1 MDIIS
6 SKKVINDE
14 EFNFV
19 MNGSEIIRIGHDVN
33 EGYED
38 RHKLFQR
45 CIIDKDFPTS
55 NSLIS
60 NSFNHI
66 KNVLSPEVCQS
77 LIAEQKSENFN
88 HKKALQS
95 LLPEILNQ
103 EIDTQVK
110 SYFKT
115 EYAITW
121 YEFTEVTAENDESF
135 YYTKWHCD
143 GGPSKHLKIMVY
155 FNATSEHGGNTF
167 FYPKEKT
174 TALKD
179 QGYIFC
185 KIQDRKK
192 DISSLL
198 SYLGFDPLPEQY
210 NLTPGDAILFN
221 PFDVA
226 HRCDVPKEGQKRYTL
241 SLCLVPSPLPWDTV
255 NHSYWQPAH
264 QCMSF
269 QDIQKSI
276 SLLPVPVNSKL
287 ENDTILVSGTGGI
300 QTKNELK
307 YLLKNIFSDDVYVN
321 DMYKRIIEF
330 DPNLNQVTDLNKLM
344 QLLKNSFKA
353 SIPWEGVLK
362 SFDTRNLLE
371 LAEFE
376 ESNIKSTICYNLQ
389 GKPNPNAV
397 FWPNPTHPTVPKNKF
412 EQLPYVIKHPIMT
425 KDTPIG
431 SAGSCFAF
439 EISKVLQQDNY
450 NYVISERIDDPN
462 SEVIVDGYNPGDKI
476 VKFSAN
482 YGIIFNSPSFTQ
494 LAEKAFSKR
503 KQQKLLAHVPGGL
516 YTDPYRENVFFKS
529 VAAYEKDYDAHTQAL
544 KNTFLTCEVFVI
556 TLGLNECWMLKDGT
570 ALSRNPKS
578 GMSHLIEHKILS
590 VAENV
595 AYIQKFF
602 DIIKE
607 NNPKFKLVITLSPI
621 PFLATGRANSHHVIE
636 ANTHSKAVL
645 RVAAEELVKNNKDMY
660 YLPSYELVMECSQN
674 PWEADHRHVTQETV
688 QRVID
693 MFKEMFVID
702 NIK

>member
-1 MDIIS
+1 MDIIC
-6 SKKVINDE
+6 SKKVINGE

-19 MNGSEIIRIGHDVN
+19 MNGSEIIRVGHDVN

-38 RHKLFQR
+38 RHQLYQR
-45 CIIDKDFPTS
+45 CIVDKNFSTAND
-55 NSLIS
+55 LITHS
-60 NSFNHI
+60 VNRVE
-66 KNVLSPEVCQS
+66 NVLSPEECQL
-77 LIAEQKSENFN
+77 LITEQESENFN
-88 HKKALQS
+88 HKTRLQT
-95 LLPEILNQ
+95 LLPKILNQ
-103 EIDTQVK
+103 EIDSQIK

-115 EYAITW
+115 EYAVTW
-121 YEFTEVTAENDESF
+121 YEFTEVTAENDEPF

-143 GGPSKHLKIMVY
+143 GGPSKHLKIIVY
-155 FNATSEHGGNTF
+155 LNATSEHGGNTF

-174 TALKD
+174 AALKE

-185 KIQDRKK
+185 KLHDRKK

-198 SYLGFDPLPEQY
+198 SYLGFDPVPEQF
-210 NLTPGDAILFN
+210 NLTSGDAILFN

-226 HRCDVPKEGQKRYTL
+226 HRCDVPKDGQKRYTL
-241 SLCLVPSPLPWDTV
+241 SLCLVPSPLPWDKV

-264 QCMSF
+264 QCLSF

-276 SLLPVPVNSKL
+276 SLLPIPENSNL
-287 ENDTILVSGTGGI
+287 EEDTILVSGTGKI
-300 QTKNELK
+300 QTKNELR
-307 YLLKNIFSDDVYVN
+307 YLLKNIFSDDAYVT
-321 DMYKRIIEF
+321 DMYQRIIEF
-330 DPNLNQVTDLNKLM
+330 DPTLNQVTDINKLM

-353 SIPWEGVLK
+353 SIPWEGSLK

-376 ESNIKSTICYNLQ
+376 ESNIKSTICYNAQ
-389 GKPNPNAV
+389 GKPNPNAI
-397 FWPNPTHPTVPKNKF
+397 FWPNPTHPSAPQNKF

-425 KDTPIG
+425 KETPIG

-439 EISKVLQQDNY
+439 EISKVLQQDKY

-462 SEVIVDGYNPGDKI
+462 SEVIVDGYKPGDNI

-482 YGIIFNSPSFTQ
+482 YGVIFNSPSFTQ

-529 VAAYEKDYDAHTQAL
+529 VAAYEKDYDMHTQAL
-544 KNTFLTCEVFVI
+544 KNTFLNCEVFVI

-578 GMSHLIEHKILS
+578 GMSHLIEHKVLS

-607 NNPKFKLVITLSPI
+607 YNPKFKLVITLSPI

-645 RVAAEELVKNNKDMY
+645 RVAAEELVQNNKDMY
-660 YLPSYELVMECSQN
+660 YLPSYELVTECSQN
-674 PWEADHRHVTQETV
+674 PWEADHRHVTHETV

-702 NIK
+702 DNK